1 MVFKSVGKA
10 AAAPPAIGPRS
21 LSGDDRY
28 AQIIIPPIER
38 NLKRH
43 SRQQRQKTAKEGQEE
58 RETQSFPNSSFI
70 SASLPAPG
78 LSHSG
83 GAAAVRPTGT
93 SNAVALLPPSTLRPA
108 IRLIYPWYVSRI
120 LSPPVVVVWDKV

>member
-1 MVFKSVGKA
+1 MVFK
-10 AAAPPAIGPRS
+10 PAVVPRS

-38 NLKRH
+38 NLKR
-43 SRQQRQKTAKEGQEE
+43 QQRHKKAKVGQEE

-83 GAAAVRPTGT
+83 GGGPTD
-93 SNAVALLPPSTLRPA
+93 RHE
-108 IRLIYPWYVSRI
+108 
-120 LSPPVVVVWDKV
+120 

>member
-10 AAAPPAIGPRS
+10 TVGPRS
-21 LSGDDRY
+21 FSGDDRY

-43 SRQQRQKTAKEGQEE
+43 SRQQRQKKAKVGQEE

-83 GAAAVRPTGT
+83 GGRR
-93 SNAVALLPPSTLRPA
+93 SDRPA
-108 IRLIYPWYVSRI
+108 RVML
-120 LSPPVVVVWDKV
+120 

>member
-10 AAAPPAIGPRS
+10 AAAAAPSIGPRS

-43 SRQQRQKTAKEGQEE
+43 SRQQRQKKSEGVAGGGRNPIFSEFLIYLCFAACSGLI
-58 RETQSFPNSSFI
+58 SFWRRRSD
-70 SASLPAPG
+70 
-78 LSHSG
+78 
-83 GAAAVRPTGT
+83 
-93 SNAVALLPPSTLRPA
+93 RPA
-108 IRLIYPWYVSRI
+108 RVML
-120 LSPPVVVVWDKV
+120 